1 MFHILNAYKL
11 FFLFSFISMKVFVRR
26 RDYYDSQRHFAFI
39 TKGSYS
45 YIVQSW
51 IFFREVN
58 TPLKLTLKP
67 QRTLQQSDCKNN
79 FSASRNRSLVM
90 NLKLCKLITTYLMS
104 EGGGEGLRPP
114 DFVHALTARP
124 PQIFGP
130 TYNPPLKFSDL
141 ATCLNLTTHKHEL

>member
-104 EGGGEGLRPP
+104 EGGKRGGEGGTLSRCCPRPYC
-114 DFVHALTARP
+114 LP
-124 PQIFGP
+124 PR
-130 TYNPPLKFSDL
+130 FSDL
-141 ATCLNLTTHKHEL
+141 GTCLN

>member
-67 QRTLQQSDCKNN
+67 RRTLQQSDCKNN

-104 EGGGEGLRPP
+104 EGKRQGGE
-114 DFVHALTARP
+114 AYA
-124 PQIFGP
+124 PQILS
-130 TYNPPLKFSDL
+130 PPLLFAPLFFL
-141 ATCLNLTTHKHEL
+141 ARRITRSPEFQTL

>member
-1 MFHILNAYKL
+1 MLNLAYKL
-11 FFLFSFISMKVFVRR
+11 FFLFSFISMKVFVRK

-58 TPLKLTLKP
+58 TPLNLTLKH

-79 FSASRNRSLVM
+79 FSASCNRSRVM
-90 NLKLCKLITTYLMS
+90 NLKLCKL
-104 EGGGEGLRPP
+104 RQ
-114 DFVHALTARP
+114 LTRLHM
-124 PQIFGP
+124 
-130 TYNPPLKFSDL
+130 Y
-141 ATCLNLTTHKHEL
+141 LTTHKHVMIYRSKDVKVPKSEAFFFILSYYHKITDPLD